1 MNSSGIVL
9 VLAGVWVCTQIL
21 GGEALA
27 RLGVGNDISAQ
38 AGTTGGSTSATPG
51 MTIVDRSA
59 TATVG
64 GGTWA

>member
-1 MNSSGIVL
+1 MNSSGVVL
-9 VLAGVWVCTQIL
+9 VLVGIWVCSQIL

-38 AGTTGGSTSATPG
+38 AGTGGSTSATPG
-51 MTIVDRSA
+51 MTVVDHSA
-59 TATVG
+59 KATVG

>member
-1 MNSSGIVL
+1 MNSSGVVL
-9 VLAGVWVCTQIL
+9 VVVGIWVCSQIL

-38 AGTTGGSTSATPG
+38 AGSGGGTPSTAHG
-51 MTIVDRSA
+51 MTVVDRSA
-59 TATVG
+59 KATVG